1 VIFWLVYFAF
11 NFLRWGN
18 YFDDYVYSFKSNVV
32 EFAIHIIIVYGN
44 IFYLIPKFIL
54 RKKYK
59 TYIAIMIFIL
69 AMVYVVRTGLNYAL
83 VTEEAYPESVVP
95 SSFFDFSFITEVIL
109 GELYVISFVTS
120 IKFIVEWF
128 LEKNKNTDLAKL
140 QLSTELKYL
149 RTQIQPHFFFNTL
162 NNLYALTLQKSDN
175 APKLVIKLSE
185 MMQYVLYDIDGSKT
199 DLLNEI
205 NHINNYIDI
214 ERLRFNDKVEAEID
228 ITGDIEDIQ
237 IPPLLLLSFVENCFK
252 HGMRGN
258 DKLKINMSFE
268 VINSGYLEF
277 VLINNFNP
285 NAAQND
291 GRGIGND
298 NAKRRLNLMFSNNF
312 VLESK
317 IKGDNY
323 KLFLKI
329 PIR

>member
-1 VIFWLVYFAF
+1 M
-11 NFLRWGN
+11 RWGN
-18 YFDDYVYSFKSNVV
+18 YFDNYVYSFKSNVV

-44 IFYLIPKFIL
+44 VFYLIPKFIL

-59 TYIAIMIFIL
+59 TYVAIMFLIL
-69 AMVYVVRTGLNYAL
+69 VLVYVIRTSLNYIL
-83 VTEEAYPESVVP
+83 VTEQAYPESVVP
-95 SSFFDFSFITEVIL
+95 SSVFDFNYIVQVIL

-120 IKFIVEWF
+120 IKFIAEWF
-128 LEKNKNTDLAKL
+128 IEKKKNENLAKL
-140 QLSTELKYL
+140 QLSTELKFL

-185 MMQYVLYDIDGSKT
+185 MMQYVLYDIDGSRT

-214 ERLRFNDKVEAEID
+214 ERLRFNDRVEVDID
-228 ITGDIEDIQ
+228 ISGDIEDVYV
-237 IPPLLLLSFVENCFK
+237 PPLLLLSFIENCFK

-268 VINSGYLEF
+268 VLNSGYLEF
-277 VLINNFNP
+277 VLINTFNP
-285 NAAQND
+285 IILQDAKS
-291 GRGIGND
+291 GIGND

-317 IKGDNY
+317 IEEDKY

>member
-1 VIFWLVYFAF
+1 MFWLGYFLF
-11 NFLRWGN
+11 NFIRWGN

-69 AMVYVVRTGLNYAL
+69 VMVYVIRTGLNYVL

-95 SSFFDFSFITEVIL
+95 SSFFDFNYIVEVIL

-128 LEKNKNTDLAKL
+128 LEKKKYKDLAKL

-175 APKLVIKLSE
+175 APKLVIKLSD
-185 MMQYVLYDIDGSKT
+185 MMQYVLYEIDGSKT
-199 DLLNEI
+199 NLLNEI
-205 NHINNYIDI
+205 NQINNYIDI
-214 ERLRFNDKVEAEID
+214 ERLRFGDRVDAQMD
-228 ITGDIEDIQ
+228 ITGAIENVEV
-237 IPPLLLLSFVENCFK
+237 PPLLFLSFIENCFK
-252 HGMRGN
+252 HGMKAN
-258 DKLKINMSFE
+258 DHLKIKMNFA
-268 VINSGYLEF
+268 VLNDGYLEF
-277 VLINNFNP
+277 LLVNNFNP
-285 NAAQND
+285 EISKLRAP
-291 GRGIGND
+291 GIGNE
-298 NAKRRLNLMFSNNF
+298 NSKRRLNLLFP
-312 VLESK
+312 
-317 IKGDNY
+317 GNY
-323 KLFLKI
+323 KLESEIQGNLYKLYLKI
-329 PIR
+329 PMQ